1 MSQVSANLAC
11 NIRELREQLGLSQQ
25 QIAKVAQLPRPTWAN
40 LESGE
45 ANPTVAVLTRVA
57 AALSVRIEE
66 LLAAPKA
73 TARYFSAETLP
84 TRRRGDVAIRSLLPE
99 PVPGLELER
108 MTLPPLAQQV
118 GTPHGK
124 GTREYLICEVG
135 ELQLSASG
143 NTFLLQAGDVL
154 IFRGDQKHSYK
165 NVGRGRAVAYSVVTL
180 AGSE

>member
-25 QIAKVAQLPRPTWAN
+25 QIAKVAQVPRPTWAN

-45 ANPTVAVLTRVA
+45 ANPTVSVLTRVA
-57 AALSVRIEE
+57 SALSVRIEE

-73 TARYFSAETLP
+73 TARHFPADTLP
-84 TRRRGDVAIRSLLPE
+84 TRRRGQVVIRSLLPE
-99 PVPGLELER
+99 PVPGLQLER
-108 MTLPPLAQQV
+108 MTLPPLAQKV
-118 GTPHGK
+118 ETPHGK

-135 ELQLSASG
+135 ELELSASG
-143 NTFLLQAGDVL
+143 NTFVLQAGDVL
-154 IFRGDQKHSYK
+154 VFRGDQRHSYT
-165 NVGRGRAVAYSVVTL
+165 NIGRVKAIAYSVITL